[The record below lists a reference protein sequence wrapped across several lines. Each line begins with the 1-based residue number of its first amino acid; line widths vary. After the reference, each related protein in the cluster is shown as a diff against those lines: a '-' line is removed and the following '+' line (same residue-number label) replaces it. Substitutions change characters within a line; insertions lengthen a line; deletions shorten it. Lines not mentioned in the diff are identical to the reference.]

1 MQHISGKLHLNVG
14 KNLIRPMKEF
24 IFKTFARLFAVLGC
38 STLVT
43 ACYGVPY
50 DDFDAKVIGR
60 VTDSQTGQPVKG
72 VMVKMTAGSR
82 SQMGDNA
89 VQSLSPLSST
99 IVTYTDADGR
109 FDEDLDVYGIPDG
122 VLVECFDVDG
132 EVNGSYLPAAKV
144 YPIEEEGRIN
154 VDIEVDAD

>member
-1 MQHISGKLHLNVG
+1 
-14 KNLIRPMKEF
+14 MKEF
-24 IFKTFARLFAVLGC
+24 ILKTFARLFAVLGC

-50 DDFDAKVIGR
+50 DYFDAKVTGR
-60 VTDSQTGQPVKG
+60 VTDAQTGQPVKG

-99 IVTYTDADGR
+99 VVTYTDADGR
-109 FDEDLDVYGIPDG
+109 FDEDLDVYGVPDG

-132 EVNGSYLPAAKV
+132 EVNGSYLPEAKV
-144 YPIEEEGRIN
+144 YPIEEEGQ
-154 VDIEVDAD
+154 IEVVVEMDAD